1 MTVVVLTVVIV
12 VEQTVREE
20 GNVCRVKYLT
30 KEKEGDSIIG
40 IKESKL

>member
-1 MTVVVLTVVIV
+1 MTVVVLTVATV
-12 VEQTVREE
+12 VGQTVREK
-20 GNVCRVKYLT
+20 GIAFRVKYLK